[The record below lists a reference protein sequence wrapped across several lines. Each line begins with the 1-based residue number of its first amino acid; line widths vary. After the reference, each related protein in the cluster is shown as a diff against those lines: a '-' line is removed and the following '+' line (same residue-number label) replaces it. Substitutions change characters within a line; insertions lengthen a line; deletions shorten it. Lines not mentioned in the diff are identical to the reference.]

1 MPTAVGY
8 TRQRMSSQELASR
21 RLFLLLFAAALTI
34 VMTVVLWPFLLTI
47 VSSVV
52 LAGLLRPVYRRIH
65 RRVRRPAAAA
75 GLTVLATMFVV
86 VVPLIGLGGLV
97 VAQATAIVANVRP
110 IVEQAVQS
118 PTYLDEQLQRLPGY
132 ERFLAP
138 YRAEILTKA
147 GEAVSATGAFLVS
160 SLSSTT
166 VSTVSFLGNFFLA
179 LYATFFLLKDAGS
192 VLAVVLDFLP
202 IHRDDARQIADRF
215 LSIVRATV
223 KGTLV
228 IGAIQGI
235 LNGFAFWVVGI
246 PAVAFWTVVMILLSV
261 LPMVGGALIWVPA
274 CLVLVAKGALG
285 KALFVALFC
294 ALISGSVDNVL
305 RPRLVGRDT
314 KLHELVVLF
323 STLGGLLVIGP
334 FGFVLGPVMAGLF
347 VTVWHLFGAAS
358 RDDEPA

>member
-1 MPTAVGY
+1 M
-8 TRQRMSSQELASR
+8 LAQDRSFR
-21 RLFLLLFAAALTI
+21 RAFLLLFAAVLTV

-47 VSSVV
+47 VSAVV
-52 LAGLLRPVYRRIH
+52 LAGLLRPAYRRVL
-65 RRVRRPAAAA
+65 RRVRHPALAA
-75 GLTVLATMFVV
+75 GLTVVATLVIV

-97 VAQATAIVANVRP
+97 AAQASAIVLNVRP
-110 IVEQAVQS
+110 IVEHAVQS
-118 PTYLDEQLQRLPGY
+118 PTYLDEQLQRVPGY
-132 ERFLAP
+132 GRFFAP

-166 VSTVSFLGNFFLA
+166 LSTVAFLGNFFLA

-192 VLAVVLDFLP
+192 VLSVVIGFLP
-202 IHRDDARQIADRF
+202 LHRDDARQISDRF

-246 PAVAFWTVVMILLSV
+246 PAVAFWTVVMIVLSV
-261 LPMVGGALIWVPA
+261 LPMIGGALVWVPA
-274 CLVLVAKGALG
+274 CLVLVARGAVAQ
-285 KALFVALFC
+285 ALFVALFC
-294 ALISGSVDNVL
+294 ALVSGSVDNVL

-334 FGFVLGPVMAGLF
+334 FGFILGPVIAGLF
-347 VTVWHLFGAAS
+347 ITVWHLFGVAS
-358 RDDEPA
+358 RDDETA

>member
-1 MPTAVGY
+1 MHA
-8 TRQRMSSQELASR
+8 QDLASR
-21 RLFLLLFAAALTI
+21 RTFLLLFSAALTV
-34 VMTVVLWPFLLTI
+34 VMAIVLWPFLLTI

-52 LAGLLRPVYRRIH
+52 LAGLLRPVYRRVLQ
-65 RRVRRPAAAA
+65 RVRRPAVAA
-75 GLTVLATMFVV
+75 GVTVLATLAIV

-97 VAQATAIVANVRP
+97 VAQATSIVANVRP
-110 IVEQAVQS
+110 IIQEAVES
-118 PTYLDEQLQRLPGY
+118 PTYLDEQLHRLPGY
-132 ERFLAP
+132 ARFMAP
-138 YRAEILTKA
+138 YRAEILTRA

-202 IHRDDARQIADRF
+202 IHRDDARQISDRF

-223 KGTLV
+223 RGTAV
-228 IGAIQGI
+228 IGAIQGV

-246 PAVAFWTVVMILLSV
+246 PAVAFWTVIMILLSV

-274 CLVLVAKGALG
+274 CLVLVANGAVG

-294 ALISGSVDNVL
+294 ALISGSVDNLL

-314 KLHELVVLF
+314 KMHELVVLF
-323 STLGGLLVIGP
+323 STLGGLFVIGP
-334 FGFVLGPVMAGLF
+334 FGFILGPVIAGLF
-347 VTVWHLFGAAS
+347 VTVWQLFGAAS
-358 RDDEPA
+358 RDDEPEKAQ